1 MQLIQRIKSNDGTAF
16 KKRRS
21 ISQQGVNYNASFNFN
36 NSAIILDRMM
46 LDDHNEIES
55 KFQSTH

>member
-1 MQLIQRIKSNDGTAF
+1 MHLIQRIKSNDGTAF

-36 NSAIILDRMM
+36 NSAIILDKMM

-55 KFQSTH
+55 KF